1 MVYSP
6 AAERPLSKQITAAR
20 LGRRNWS
27 SCLSPVVALHRLKG
41 EYVLVCVQVLRKAGI
56 DVAAEVGFGEYD
68 PDSRERL
75 VAPNTHSAP
84 PAAAQTGKSIAGSD
98 KRAGGPLFDHLIGA
112 N

>member
-68 PDSRERL
+68 PDSR
-75 VAPNTHSAP
+75 
-84 PAAAQTGKSIAGSD
+84 
-98 KRAGGPLFDHLIGA
+98 
-112 N
+112 